1 MIKEAIYYIVIFQ
14 TIPQRAGFHSLWL
27 LAIWLFSHTVTVIE
41 ESCVTTSIVDL
52 IIKH

>member
-14 TIPQRAGFHSLWL
+14 TIPQRAGFQ
-27 LAIWLFSHTVTVIE
+27 LAIWLFSHTDTVIE